1 MNDRLHDNCERF
13 EAMIAA
19 WFDTD
24 ELSAS
29 DRKELTTHVASCAAC
44 RESFDLTVRMETA
57 LVSRREELP
66 ALDSFLPSF
75 GSAPVGAVS
84 YAHPKLLAVFR
95 TLMSPAGVSI
105 MLTVWTA
112 MLALHFR
119 KQISEVFVWTSSDRF
134 SALGND
140 ISNLLVAI
148 SRGDTHI
155 LTGIYVAVTVA
166 VLGSMGLITLRYIRH
181 S

>member
-29 DRKELTTHVASCAAC
+29 DRNELTSHITSCASC
-44 RESFDLTVRMETA
+44 RESFQLSSSMEAA
-57 LVSRREELP
+57 LVSRREEVP
-66 ALDSFLPSF
+66 AVDSFLAAF
-75 GSAPVGAVS
+75 NSAPAGAVS
-84 YAHPKLLAVFR
+84 YPRLLAVFR

-105 MLTVWTA
+105 MLMSWTA

-166 VLGSMGLITLRYIRH
+166 VLGSMGMITLRYIRH